1 MTFFAPAHCHPNNNI
16 SGQRDSHSSPEST
29 PTDRHK
35 RQILFYLLLLL
46 TVTGLAPSAWA
57 LPTGGQV
64 VDGQAEIVYS
74 ERTVTITQHTAH
86 LHIEWEHFDISTDES
101 VTLIQ
106 PEPDA
111 TAWLGVVAHGSG
123 DGGSS
128 TIDGTLSAN
137 GQVLISAANG
147 LALGPASV
155 VTAQSLLLT
164 SLDSHPG
171 CFVNVQHL
179 ELNRP
184 GNPTAMISNAGT
196 ITTVATYGL
205 AALIAPGVDN
215 SGRIDAPQ
223 GMALWP
229 PAPFMRSMVTR
240 TPPCRLPP
248 RCQPPR
254 NRSDRTAARSPHR
267 LATAATSAPRRARSS
282 LAAEA
287 KPCMVDQAINMDGVI
302 QARSIQG
309 RDGQIALV
317 AGDNAGAVQVAGTLD
332 ASGAEAE
339 TTGGTV
345 HVLGDTVALNAG
357 ADVNVSGPAGGGET
371 LIGGA
376 YLGGANTGSA
386 LQYVEVDSVTQ
397 IIADAGLEV
406 GNYVP
411 TSDITYFA
419 DGATVDA
426 RRDRRWRWRQR
437 HRVGG

>member
-16 SGQRDSHSSPEST
+16 SGQGNSHSSPEST

-46 TVTGLAPSAWA
+46 TVSGLAPSAWA

-64 VDGQAEIVYS
+64 VDGQAEIVYG
-74 ERTVTITQHTAH
+74 ERTVTITQHSAH
-86 LHIEWEHFDISTDES
+86 LRIEWDRFDISADES
-101 VTLIQ
+101 VTLRQ

-184 GNPTAMISNAGT
+184 GNPTAVISNAGT
-196 ITTVATYGL
+196 ITVATHGL
-205 AALIAPGVDN
+205 VALIAPGVDN

-223 GMALWP
+223 GMAL
-229 PAPFMRSMVTR
+229 
-240 TPPCRLPP
+240 L
-248 RCQPPR
+248 
-254 NRSDRTAARSPHR
+254 
-267 LATAATSAPRRARSS
+267 
-282 LAAEA
+282 
-287 KPCMVDQAINMDGVI
+287 
-302 QARSIQG
+302 
-309 RDGQIALV
+309 
-317 AGDNAGAVQVAGTLD
+317 
-332 ASGAEAE
+332 ASGP
-339 TTGGTV
+339 V
-345 HVLGDTVALNAG
+345 HAIHGDTDTAL
-357 ADVNVSGPAGGGET
+357 
-371 LIGGA
+371 
-376 YLGGANTGSA
+376 
-386 LQYVEVDSVTQ
+386 
-397 IIADAGLEV
+397 
-406 GNYVP
+406 
-411 TSDITYFA
+411 
-419 DGATVDA
+419 
-426 RRDRRWRWRQR
+426 
-437 HRVGG
+437 